1 MNPMLLVQGAAAVSG
16 LIGGF
21 IPDKKKQVEHQFQTE
36 GSDLAGRVPG
46 AVGATTEKVFTE
58 ESYQSPLKKGLLTT
72 SKILGAAGSIGGA
85 LMPNLKMPKL
95 GMPGSET
102 SANLADMSQ
111 TLLQARLK
119 FQPHQAG
126 SNPWDYSQGMPDEGL
141 VLPPLGKMK
150 GI

>member
-72 SKILGAAGSIGGA
+72 SKILGAVGSIGGA

-95 GMPGSET
+95 GNNAISAEASELSSTLINAKKILPMSSAIPGMTDTDIQNASEIYT
-102 SANLADMSQ
+102 PESM
-111 TLLQARLK
+111 
-119 FQPHQAG
+119 AG
-126 SNPWDYSQGMPDEGL
+126 FRYR
-141 VLPPLGKMK
+141 
-150 GI
+150 